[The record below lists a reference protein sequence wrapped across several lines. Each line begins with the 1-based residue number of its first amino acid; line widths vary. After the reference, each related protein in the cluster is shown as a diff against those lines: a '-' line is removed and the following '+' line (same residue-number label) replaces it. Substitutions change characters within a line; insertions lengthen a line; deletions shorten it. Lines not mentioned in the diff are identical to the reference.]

1 VISISVHPHDR
12 ATYYVAAA
20 SGGVWKTTNNG
31 TTWTPVFQNEGSYS
45 IGVVVVDPKQPNTV
59 WVGTGEN
66 NSQRSVSYGD
76 GVYRSDDGGRTWRN
90 VGLKTSMQIGRI
102 LIDPR
107 DSNVVYVAALGSLW
121 GPGGDRGLYKTTDGG
136 KSWNRILNISE
147 NTGVADVAMDPN
159 NPDVL
164 LAAAWQR
171 RRHVWTLING
181 GPESGLHKSTDGGKT
196 WRRIRG
202 GLPGDEL
209 GRIGLAFS
217 PAQPGLVYA
226 RVEAQG
232 GNGVYRSLDSG
243 ESWER
248 RTNFQSLPMYYGQV
262 IADPVNPEKLYLA
275 DTIAQVSEDGG
286 RTLRPV
292 GDRNKHVDTH
302 TFWIDPKNNKYLLT
316 GCDGG
321 VYESYD
327 GGAIWH
333 FKANLPIT
341 QFYNVTADN
350 SSPFYFVYGGTQDN
364 NTLGGPSS
372 TRSGGIANDDWFEP
386 AGGDG
391 FVVRVDPKDP
401 NTVYAE
407 SQYGVIQRFD
417 RRTGERVNIRPVEA
431 KGEAALRFNW
441 ESPFIISPHLNTRL
455 YFGANRIFRSDDRG
469 NNWRPISPDLT
480 RQVDRNL
487 LPVMGRIQSPD
498 AIAKHEST
506 SIYSNLTAVSESPKR
521 EGLIYSGSDDGL
533 IHVTE
538 NGGKDWKRYEKF
550 PGVPEN
556 TYVQR
561 VFASKHDPDT
571 VYALFENHKNND
583 FKPYVLKSV
592 DRGATWTSIAGDL
605 PENGPALAFAEDHLN
620 PNLLF
625 LGTEFGL
632 YFTVDGGKK
641 WIRLR
646 NGLPTISVRDLAIQ
660 ERENDLVVGTF
671 GRGIY
676 ILDDYSPLR
685 QISAE
690 ALQKESILFAP
701 RNATAYIESAAIGSG
716 RQPGSKGES
725 YYIAPS
731 RPYGVTF
738 TYYLK
743 DALRTRRQMR
753 QEAERE
759 AARAGKPIPYPKP
772 EELTAERDEDPP
784 QMMLV
789 VTDSERRVVRRLPAP
804 GSRGIQRVTWN
815 LREPG
820 NVITAVAAG
829 AGGGRF
835 GGGGGGGGLGGFG
848 ADGNLV
854 APGTYTVQLAKR
866 VGGTL
871 TLLGE
876 PQTFRVLEEAAN
888 PMTPQQ
894 RKAQVEFQ
902 RKANALARAISA
914 GQEAA
919 TALQPRIT
927 AMKRAVVEA
936 GGDPRWLEQAASL
949 EVRLRT
955 LQRELRGDETARAR
969 QEPVPVSIAER
980 ANSAAQ
986 STRNHTSPVTG
997 TAQMNYDI
1005 ASEGF
1010 AAWLPKLKALQEE
1023 VKKLESA
1030 LDAAGMPHTPGRLPD
1045 WKPR

>member
-1 VISISVHPHDR
+1 
-12 ATYYVAAA
+12 
-20 SGGVWKTTNNG
+20 
-31 TTWTPVFQNEGSYS
+31 
-45 IGVVVVDPKQPNTV
+45 
-59 WVGTGEN
+59 
-66 NSQRSVSYGD
+66 
-76 GVYRSDDGGRTWRN
+76 
-90 VGLKTSMQIGRI
+90 
-102 LIDPR
+102 
-107 DSNVVYVAALGSLW
+107 
-121 GPGGDRGLYKTTDGG
+121 
-136 KSWNRILNISE
+136 
-147 NTGVADVAMDPN
+147 
-159 NPDVL
+159 
-164 LAAAWQR
+164 
-171 RRHVWTLING
+171 
-181 GPESGLHKSTDGGKT
+181 
-196 WRRIRG
+196 
-202 GLPGDEL
+202 
-209 GRIGLAFS
+209 
-217 PAQPGLVYA
+217 
-226 RVEAQG
+226 
-232 GNGVYRSLDSG
+232 
-243 ESWER
+243 
-248 RTNFQSLPMYYGQV
+248 
-262 IADPVNPEKLYLA
+262 
-275 DTIAQVSEDGG
+275 
-286 RTLRPV
+286 
-292 GDRNKHVDTH
+292 
-302 TFWIDPKNNKYLLT
+302 
-316 GCDGG
+316 
-321 VYESYD
+321 
-327 GGAIWH
+327 
-333 FKANLPIT
+333 
-341 QFYNVTADN
+341 
-350 SSPFYFVYGGTQDN
+350 
-364 NTLGGPSS
+364 
-372 TRSGGIANDDWFEP
+372 
-386 AGGDG
+386 
-391 FVVRVDPKDP
+391 
-401 NTVYAE
+401 
-407 SQYGVIQRFD
+407 
-417 RRTGERVNIRPVEA
+417 
-431 KGEAALRFNW
+431 
-441 ESPFIISPHLNTRL
+441 
-455 YFGANRIFRSDDRG
+455 
-469 NNWRPISPDLT
+469 
-480 RQVDRNL
+480 
-487 LPVMGRIQSPD
+487 
-498 AIAKHEST
+498 
-506 SIYSNLTAVSESPKR
+506 
-521 EGLIYSGSDDGL
+521 LIYSGSDDGL